1 MKVSLIG
8 HLFVLLSLSIASG
21 VARADS
27 LSIPSA
33 TIPSGYDRITTSD
46 GTTCESTIA
55 SDMYVQTGLMGV
67 KVDHDSA
74 DSPGARHHHERLQDR
89 DKFGVYAQIVI
100 PIGNKR
106 KRIDCNR
113 LYELEI
119 RHLKEQLMKLKLE
132 SMSEELWD
140 E

>member
-1 MKVSLIG
+1 MRDK
-8 HLFVLLSLSIASG
+8 LFLFLLSVMISDG
-21 VARADS
+21 VLAES

-55 SDMYVQTGLMGV
+55 SDMYIQTGVMGL
-67 KVDHDSA
+67 KAGHDYA
-74 DSPGARHHHERLQDR
+74 DNTYGRYKHNNLEARDN
-89 DKFGVYAQIVI
+89 FGVYAQLVI
-100 PIGNKR
+100 PIGKKR
-106 KRIDCNR
+106 ERIDCNR

-119 RHLKEQLMKLKLE
+119 RHLKEQLVKLKLE
-132 SMSEELWD
+132 AMTTELWD

>member
-1 MKVSLIG
+1 MFFISM
-8 HLFVLLSLSIASG
+8 SNAE
-21 VARADS
+21 S
-27 LSIPSA
+27 LSIPGA

-67 KVDHDSA
+67 KVAENSNRALEKSQFHNNYN
-74 DSPGARHHHERLQDR
+74 DR
-89 DKFGVYAQIVI
+89 DKVGIYAQVVI
-100 PIGNKR
+100 PIGNRR

-119 RHLKEQLMKLKLE
+119 KNLKQQLLKLQIE
-132 SMSEELWD
+132 TMSKDIWED

>member
-8 HLFVLLSLSIASG
+8 YIFFFTSFAYING

-67 KVDHDSA
+67 KIDHDSA
-74 DSPGARHHHERLQDR
+74 HSPAAMHHYERRQDR

-106 KRIDCNR
+106 ERIDCNR

-119 RHLKEQLMKLKLE
+119 RHLKEQLVKLKLE
-132 SMSEELWD
+132 SMSDELWT